1 VERRRALRG
10 RRYTANAVQD
20 LPSDAARLT
29 ANVYERIIMSDDVS
43 NTYAMKNVPGS
54 LHTIKTLLP
63 KEKKTLKIISIS
75 KNTPPPLSRL
85 RKLHKKTIERR
96 AYAQLRRIISTST
109 DETTKKIQICSW
121 ECFKA
126 DAEQVKVLE
135 KQRKYLSHE
144 LVYLMNSH
152 DATVASRSTCKKSS
166 YFGVP
171 KWRVCVYA
179 LKTVKCNQSKG
190 KKWKR
195 KTSTD

>member
-54 LHTIKTLLP
+54 LHPIKTLLP

-85 RKLHKKTIERR
+85 RKLHKKNNRTTRLRTITTNHFNVDERN
-96 AYAQLRRIISTST
+96 YEKNTNLLLRV
-109 DETTKKIQICSW
+109 
-121 ECFKA
+121 F
-126 DAEQVKVLE
+126 
-135 KQRKYLSHE
+135 
-144 LVYLMNSH
+144 
-152 DATVASRSTCKKSS
+152 
-166 YFGVP
+166 
-171 KWRVCVYA
+171 
-179 LKTVKCNQSKG
+179 
-190 KKWKR
+190 
-195 KTSTD
+195 

>member
-63 KEKKTLKIISIS
+63 KKKKTLKIISIS
-75 KNTPPPLSRL
+75 KNAPPPFSRL

-109 DETTKKIQICSW
+109 DETTKKIQICSC

-144 LVYLMNSH
+144 LVYLMNSR
-152 DATVASRSTCKKSS
+152 DATVASRSTRKKSS

-171 KWRVCVYA
+171 K
-179 LKTVKCNQSKG
+179 
-190 KKWKR
+190 
-195 KTSTD
+195 

>member
-1 VERRRALRG
+1 
-10 RRYTANAVQD
+10 
-20 LPSDAARLT
+20 
-29 ANVYERIIMSDDVS
+29 MSDDVS

-63 KEKKTLKIISIS
+63 KKKKTLKIISIS

-109 DETTKKIQICSW
+109 DETTKKIQICSC

-144 LVYLMNSH
+144 LVYLMNSR

-190 KKWKR
+190 KKLEEKNFHGLKCKNGFLKFLWKLSELTQR
-195 KTSTD
+195 LKKESTDVVALANFA